1 MAPGRR
7 RASPT
12 QRHQWP
18 CAHNTHKSTRMRSML
33 PIRPRRAPPCRCR
46 AAAPASTP
54 RMQRGGVF
62 QSPYTHRKH
71 TDDHADEY
79 GQVGNPM
86 CHTPHIRGI
95 WVVMR
100 VKSLVEGGHA
110 QPAPTPRLPP
120 AWNTAGCSPPQTEAI
135 ASPSIRCTYP
145 EMPHGAPRT
154 YRQTVYHAHH
164 WAMNRSQQPSPRHA
178 RTQRRTDCQSKIAR
192 HFRGHPYARH
202 VD

>member
-110 QPAPTPRLPP
+110 SLPRPLAYPQSSALTGKRWRKGSTWRSTTAMSRRPTRPRPRPLPHPAFVVRTLRCRTGHQERIGKPCITPIIGP
-120 AWNTAGCSPPQTEAI
+120 
-135 ASPSIRCTYP
+135 
-145 EMPHGAPRT
+145 
-154 YRQTVYHAHH
+154 
-164 WAMNRSQQPSPRHA
+164 
-178 RTQRRTDCQSKIAR
+178 
-192 HFRGHPYARH
+192 
-202 VD
+202 

>member
-62 QSPYTHRKH
+62 QSPYTHLKH

-110 QPAPTPRLPP
+110 SLPRPLAYPQRGIQQVARRLRPRPLPHPAFVVRTLRCRTGHQERIGKPCITPIIGP
-120 AWNTAGCSPPQTEAI
+120 
-135 ASPSIRCTYP
+135 
-145 EMPHGAPRT
+145 
-154 YRQTVYHAHH
+154 
-164 WAMNRSQQPSPRHA
+164 
-178 RTQRRTDCQSKIAR
+178 
-192 HFRGHPYARH
+192 
-202 VD
+202 

>member
-7 RASPT
+7 RASPM

-62 QSPYTHRKH
+62 QSPYTHRKR
-71 TDDHADEY
+71 TDGHADEY

-86 CHTPHIRGI
+86 CHTPHISGTR
-95 WVVMR
+95 VVMR

-110 QPAPTPRLPP
+110 SLPRPL
-120 AWNTAGCSPPQTEAI
+120 
-135 ASPSIRCTYP
+135 ASTTRRLHQRRAEFTGDDAHRYDMGIVERADGDACRGPIDA
-145 EMPHGAPRT
+145 EHRT
-154 YRQTVYHAHH
+154 G
-164 WAMNRSQQPSPRHA
+164 RHA
-178 RTQRRTDCQSKIAR
+178 
-192 HFRGHPYARH
+192 
-202 VD
+202 